1 MMMMMTHKRPVFPWI
16 LALIL
21 ALMVVWPQPA
31 WSQFGG
37 FGSGSDPKVQ
47 LSAQFTSGSGNTP
60 PRLFV
65 TAKINEGWHIYSIT
79 QEGDGPVR
87 SEIRLPERQGVTLLA
102 PFQVHPAPD
111 AKSEP
116 LFDDLIVESHHG
128 TVVWHAPVRF
138 DPGVDPAR
146 LTIRGTLWAQACS
159 DTACMPPQDYAFTAT
174 MGPGEKVPASQLGS
188 PPVSP
193 PASPAASPAA
203 MPPTLPN
210 MKSPA
215 GAAPPLGPPSQS
227 GSRPLVPPS
236 PFSPVRE
243 PQVPEASTDDAAPR
257 PAPQAAKERQE
268 PEESEGELRWY
279 PYTNLEDFS
288 AIVGTKG
295 VAFDPEQVSANLRKQ
310 NEARTLPLVLLAAF
324 VGGIILNLMPCVLPV
339 IGLKVLSFVTQ
350 AGESRSRA
358 FMLNVVYSAGIIAVF
373 LILAGLAVGLG
384 LGWGQLFTYG
394 AFNVVMA
401 SVVFAMGLSFLGVWE
416 IPIPGFV
423 GSGKSAQI
431 QQKEGLSAAFL
442 KGVITTILATPCT
455 GPFMASALTWA
466 VAQPPAIV
474 FSVFLAIGLGMS
486 SPYLLIG
493 AFPELIRFLPK
504 PGAWMDTFKQIMGF
518 FLLGTVVFLLSFLYW
533 PYVVPTVALLFA
545 IWAGLWWFNRTPVT
559 APAGEK
565 WRAWMET
572 TAFVGL
578 AWLLLFPGLDGI
590 LPGRLG
596 FHGLYEEMNGR
607 FVALVGNHAPV
618 GVPVP
623 DKPRAVLIDF
633 TADWCT
639 SCKYFEKMVLEDP
652 EVVDAFKREKV
663 VLLKADNT
671 HQPPEVKEFLQYLL
685 SDQVPVIAVFSPD
698 DPNNPRVFLGGY
710 TKEGILNALEK
721 ARPRG

>member
-1 MMMMMTHKRPVFPWI
+1 MTMKHKRPPFLWI
-16 LALIL
+16 LTLVLTLIVGG
-21 ALMVVWPQPA
+21 AQPLWA
-31 WSQFGG
+31 QLGG
-37 FGSGSDPKVQ
+37 FGGGSDPKIQV
-47 LSAQFTSGSGNTP
+47 SAQFTSGSGNTP
-60 PRLFV
+60 ARLFV
-65 TAKINEGWHIYSIT
+65 TAKITAGWHIYSIT
-79 QEGDGPVR
+79 QEGDGPIR
-87 SEIRLPERQGVTLLA
+87 SEIRLPDGLGVTLLA

-116 LFDDLIVESHHG
+116 LFDNLIVETHHG

-138 DPGVDPAR
+138 DPGVDPAK

-159 DTACMPPQDYAFTAT
+159 NTACLPPQDYAFTAT
-174 MGPGEKVPASQLGS
+174 LGPGENVPAARLGS
-188 PPVSP
+188 PP
-193 PASPAASPAA
+193 ASSPAA
-203 MPPTLPN
+203 MPPSLPS

-215 GAAPPLGPPSQS
+215 ENTPPLGPPSQS

-236 PFSPVRE
+236 PFSPIRE
-243 PQVPEASTDDAAPR
+243 PQVPEASTDDVAPR
-257 PAPQAAKERQE
+257 SVPQPSQQPKE
-268 PEESEGELRWY
+268 PEGELTWR

-295 VAFDPEQVSANLRKQ
+295 VAFDPEQVSANLKKQ
-310 NEARTLPLVLLAAF
+310 NEARTLPFVLLAAF
-324 VGGIILNLMPCVLPV
+324 VGGLILNLMPCVLPV

-350 AGESRSRA
+350 AGESRGRA
-358 FMLNVVYSAGIIAVF
+358 LTLNVVYSAGIIAVF
-373 LILAGLAVGLG
+373 LLLAGLAVGLG

-474 FSVFLAIGLGMS
+474 FAVFLAIGLGMS

-518 FLLGTVVFLLSFLYW
+518 FLLGTVVFLLSFLDW
-533 PYVVPTVALLFA
+533 PLVVPTVGLLFA

-559 APAGEK
+559 AVTGEK
-565 WRAWMET
+565 WRAWLEA

-578 AWLLLFPGLDGI
+578 AWLLLFPGVNEIVPSNFGMLS
-590 LPGRLG
+590 
-596 FHGLYEEMNGR
+596 FHGLHDEMEER
-607 FVALVGNHAPV
+607 FVARVGDVGPAGPLELDGPRTVLV
-618 GVPVP
+618 
-623 DKPRAVLIDF
+623 DF
-633 TADWCT
+633 TADWCLT
-639 SCKYFEKMVLEDP
+639 CKALEAKVLHSPSVMEAFERD
-652 EVVDAFKREKV
+652 KV
-663 VLLKADNT
+663 VLLKADYT
-671 HQPPEVKEFLQYLL
+671 RRPPEVERFLSVLG
-685 SDQVPVIAVFSPD
+685 SKQVPIIAVFSPD
-698 DPNNPRVFLGGY
+698 DPNNPIVFRDGY
-710 TKEGILNALEK
+710 TRRMILDALDES
-721 ARPRG
+721 RPRS